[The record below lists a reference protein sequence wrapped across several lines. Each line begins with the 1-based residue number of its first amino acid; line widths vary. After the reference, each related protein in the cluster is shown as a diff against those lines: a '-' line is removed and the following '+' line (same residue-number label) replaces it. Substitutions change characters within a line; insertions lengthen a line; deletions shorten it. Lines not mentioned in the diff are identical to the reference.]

1 MIRISGR
8 GNTDLGMLSV
18 PLALLIVYAIYS
30 GGGLSN
36 VLRAL
41 ERTLWVFVDGIGQL
55 IS

>member
-1 MIRISGR
+1 MIRTSGR

-30 GGGLSN
+30 GGGVSN

-41 ERTLWVFVDGIGQL
+41 ERTLWVFVDSIGQL

>member
-1 MIRISGR
+1 MIRTSGR

-41 ERTLWVFVDGIGQL
+41 ERTLWVILESVAKLF
-55 IS
+55 S

>member
-1 MIRISGR
+1 MIRTSGR

-30 GGGLSN
+30 GGGVEN

-41 ERTLWVFVDGIGQL
+41 ERTLWVVVDWIGQL

>member
-1 MIRISGR
+1 MIRTSGR

-30 GGGLSN
+30 GGGVSN

-41 ERTLWVFVDGIGQL
+41 ERTLWVLVDSIGQL

>member
-1 MIRISGR
+1 MIRTSGR

-30 GGGLSN
+30 GGGVTS
-36 VLRAL
+36 VLRTL

>member
-1 MIRISGR
+1 MIRTSGR

-30 GGGLSN
+30 GGGLHS
-36 VLRAL
+36 VLRTF
-41 ERTLWVFVDGIGQL
+41 ERTLWGILDWVGRF